1 MAKIIFLLAPVFAS
15 LFWIIAL
22 YSDKNNQTNPRK
34 MLMIFM
40 IIVFICF
47 TSHYLYFSP
56 LRHLYHY
63 VDVLLTYVGHIGFP
77 IYYIYFRLLT
87 VDEKFTFKAHGIY
100 LVPSLILTT
109 IYAIGVLLTPTI
121 EYRTWLFDDN
131 AFSDSLYIQF
141 LRNMR
146 IFLRVW
152 FLLLISATY
161 IGNYLL
167 LKKYGYRAEQYYS
180 DINDGKYNNA
190 SLLNYSILILTAS
203 SFVALVLGR
212 QYILP
217 KDTMIYVLWTIYA
230 ITVYFIGYMGI
241 RQKAV
246 NPTFD
251 LEENELNKS
260 TETSIL
266 IDQNVVHQ
274 KILLLFNE
282 KKIYLNSR
290 LNIMD
295 IVKEVG
301 TNRTAISNLIN
312 HHYNQNFCSFVNG
325 YRIEELARVHAEN
338 PKYTNELL
346 AETCGFGSLN
356 SLKRAVEA
364 KTGLSLSE
372 WRKQHK
378 QLTS

>member
-1 MAKIIFLLAPVFAS
+1 MAKIIFLIAPVFAS

-34 MLMIFM
+34 MLRIFM

-56 LRHLYHY
+56 LSNLYHY

-87 VDEKFTFKAHGIY
+87 VDEKFSLRKHAIY

-109 IYAIGVLLTPTI
+109 VYAVTVFFTPWQ
-121 EYRTWLFDDN
+121 EYRAWLFDEN
-131 AFSDSLYIQF
+131 AFPDSQYIH
-141 LRNMR
+141 LLGIMRN
-146 IFLRVW
+146 FLRVW
-152 FLLLISATY
+152 FLVLISATY

-167 LKKYGYRAEQYYS
+167 IKKYGYRAEQYYS
-180 DINDGKYNNA
+180 DINDGKFNNA
-190 SLLNYSILILTAS
+190 SMLNYSILILTAS

-212 QYILP
+212 QFILP
-217 KDTMIYVLWTIYA
+217 KDTMVYVLWTIYA

-241 RQKAV
+241 KQKPI

-251 LEENELNKS
+251 TDDKETNKNVEILVPNE
-260 TETSIL
+260 
-266 IDQNVVHQ
+266 QNIIHQ
-274 KILLLFNE
+274 KILLLFND
-282 KKIYLNSR
+282 KKVYLNSR

-295 IVKEVG
+295 VVQTVG

-312 HHYNQNFCSFVNG
+312 QHYNQNFCSFVNS
-325 YRIEELARVHAEN
+325 YRMEELARVYTEN
-338 PKYTNELL
+338 NKYTNEFL
-346 AETCGFGSLN
+346 AERCGFGSLN
-356 SLKRAVEA
+356 SLKRAVTS
-364 KTGLSLSE
+364 KTGLSLYDWKKSIIE
-372 WRKQHK
+372 KQ
-378 QLTS
+378 